1 MFPMQQQ
8 QKRKGDRER
17 EVRMVVA
24 EIGVAAWR
32 WIAGGQSRLQL
43 HETREVLRRRGS
55 SSSSSSSI
63 SGSNKKEE
71 KKEPTQH
78 IFKHTLNTAQLLV
91 QSHARFRNEGHDF
104 FPNIVSF

>member
-8 QKRKGDRER
+8 QKRKGDREP

-32 WIAGGQSRLQL
+32 WIAGGQSMLQL
-43 HETREVLRRRGS
+43 HETREVLRRPGS

-63 SGSNKKEE
+63 SGSTIPDAPT
-71 KKEPTQH
+71 EPTHTH
-78 IFKHTLNTAQLLV
+78 I
-91 QSHARFRNEGHDF
+91 
-104 FPNIVSF
+104 